1 MKSLIQ
7 KKYLIAIVPIICVLI
22 ISLFI
27 GFNHDDKVE
36 ADSIV
41 KEEIKTNNIALKE
54 EENAEEEFYVDIKGE
69 VKKPGV
75 YKVSSK
81 MIVNDAIK
89 LAGGLT
95 SKANTDNINLSTSL
109 KKEMVI
115 YVFSKKDVNK
125 IIKMNDTPCTC
136 ETIEVNNCVKDDEP
150 TGNETDTIKSKI
162 NINSAT
168 KEELIKLTGIGEAK
182 ADAIIEYRK
191 EKRFER
197 IEDIKNISGIGDA
210 MFDKIKEDI
219 TV

>member
-125 IIKMNDTPCTC
+125 IIKTNDTPCTC
-136 ETIEVNNCVKDDEP
+136 ETIEVNNCVKDDES

-168 KEELIKLTGIGEAK
+168 KEELMKLTGIGEAK

-191 EKRFER
+191 EKRFEK